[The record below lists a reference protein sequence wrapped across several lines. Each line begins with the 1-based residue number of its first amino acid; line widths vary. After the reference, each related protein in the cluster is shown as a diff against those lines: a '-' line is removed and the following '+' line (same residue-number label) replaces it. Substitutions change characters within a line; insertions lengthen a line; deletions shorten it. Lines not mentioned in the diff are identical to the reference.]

1 MKILVCIKQVPADN
15 NIEFDQKTGRI
26 IRKNNEMRINPL
38 DLYAI
43 EEGLALKDRFGGEVL
58 VMTMGPE
65 SSKDI
70 IVEAISLGVDNG
82 VILSDR
88 RFAASDVLATSR
100 TLKSG
105 IEVLGDFDVV
115 LSGRESVDGSTGIL
129 LGELG
134 ERLSIPTLHNV
145 SEIIDIKNDVIEAL
159 TVEDEN
165 KVRIKVKLPVAMSV
179 LDGAN
184 EPRFPDYVQ
193 LLRGENTEIKILTL
207 DDFSD
212 KDENHYGLSGSESI
226 VTRVYK
232 DEKENTI
239 DFNVS
244 SNKGSNEKWTG
255 TAVELAG
262 KLENKLKEIK
272 FL

>member
-1 MKILVCIKQVPADN
+1 MRILVCIKQVPADN
-15 NIEFDQKTGRI
+15 DIEFDKSTGRI
-26 IRKNNEMRINPL
+26 IRENNEMRLNPI

-82 VILSDR
+82 VVLSDR
-88 RFAASDVLATSR
+88 RFAASDLLSTSR
-100 TLKSG
+100 TLKNG
-105 IEVLGDFDVV
+105 IQAMGEFDIVLC
-115 LSGRESVDGSTGIL
+115 GRESIDGSTASIP
-129 LGELG
+129 GELG
-134 ERLSIPTLHNV
+134 ERLSTPTLHNV
-145 SEIIDIKNDVIEAL
+145 SEIVDIKNNIIEAL
-159 TVEDEN
+159 VVEDEN
-165 KVRIKVKLPVAMSV
+165 TMRIKAKLPVLMSV
-179 LDGAN
+179 LDGSN

-193 LLRGENTEIKILTL
+193 LLRGESTDIKVLSL
-207 DDFSD
+207 DDFED

-226 VTRVYK
+226 ITRVYK
-232 DEKENTI
+232 EEKEDTI
-239 DFNVS
+239 DFNVT

-255 TAVELAG
+255 TSIELAE